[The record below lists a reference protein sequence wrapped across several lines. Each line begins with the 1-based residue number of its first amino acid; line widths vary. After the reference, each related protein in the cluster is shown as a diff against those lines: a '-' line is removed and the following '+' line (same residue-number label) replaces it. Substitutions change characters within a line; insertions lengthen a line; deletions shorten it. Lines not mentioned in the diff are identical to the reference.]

1 MEEQKGSLLYVLFIF
16 AGVASL
22 SLGVFYFLTD
32 DPEKYADKPQTE
44 EKSEE
49 EVTAPKEVNYSV
61 NEVEF
66 DANEAVLSLDNKQV
80 KLTIKEEENS
90 VELLL
95 ENLSLVKITGG
106 SIDVY
111 KLDNYLLVSS
121 KENVSNTGVV
131 GTKRNTNLYIVDKD
145 GNKLKD
151 YHLDSSDSGLT
162 LYEEFTDGKLKIY
175 GTRIDNN
182 LLYPTDSSKGVDIC
196 DLDKLQ
202 SDGVS
207 STLTVSAEYELKY
220 YDNKEFKL
228 TLIENSK
235 KTLVEYQQN
244 YCSSN
249 VTDEEENK
257 EENQTEENN
266 TLDNTD
272 NKQEETKE

>member
-1 MEEQKGSLLYVLFIF
+1 MKEESGNYLYVLFIF
-16 AGVASL
+16 AGIAFM
-22 SLGVFYFLTD
+22 SLGAFYFLTD
-32 DPEKYADKPQTE
+32 DPQKYADKPKTE
-44 EKSEE
+44 DKT
-49 EVTAPKEVNYSV
+49 EVEPQEVSYTVSKV
-61 NEVEF
+61 DFDENEV
-66 DANEAVLSLDNKQV
+66 VVSLDNKEI
-80 KLTIKEEENS
+80 KLTIKEEEDS
-90 VELLL
+90 VELLFGD
-95 ENLSLVKITGG
+95 LSLIKITSG

-121 KENVSNTGVV
+121 KENKSTTGVV

-145 GNKLKD
+145 ANKLKD
-151 YHLDSSDSGLT
+151 YHSDSSDSGLT

-182 LLYPTDSSKGVDIC
+182 LLYPTDSSNGVDIC

-202 SDGVS
+202 NDGID
-207 STLTVSAEYELKY
+207 STIIVNAEYELKY

-244 YCSSN
+244 YCSNN
-249 VTDEEENK
+249 VIDEQDNEENK
-257 EENQTEENN
+257 DENQTSENV
-266 TLDNTD
+266 D